1 MAFKSQVFTDKNI
14 KLNGAKATFVRFRLL
29 SNNSSG
35 GSFSKAVG
43 FNGKRIDI
51 QIDEES
57 KRIRCKEHPY
67 GNKVSEKAGIFGINK
82 SVVRTCGKDRI
93 YLTLSEDGWWYGDYD
108 SKEDSCAN

>member
-1 MAFKSQVFTDKNI
+1 MAFKSQVFTHENI
-14 KLNGAKATFVRFRLL
+14 NLNGAKATFVRFRLL

-57 KRIRCKEHPY
+57 KRIRCKEHPD
-67 GNKVSEKAGIFGINK
+67 GNKVSEKAGIFGIKNG
-82 SVVRTCGKDRI
+82 VVSTCGKDRI
-93 YLTLSEDGWWYGDYD
+93 YLTLSEDGWWYGSYETT
-108 SKEDSCAN
+108 EDSCAN

>member
-1 MAFKSQVFTDKNI
+1 MAFKSQVFTHGNTN
-14 KLNGAKATFVRFRLL
+14 LNGAKATFVRFRVL

-43 FNGKRIDI
+43 LHGKRVDI

-57 KRIRCKEHPY
+57 KRIRCKEHPD
-67 GNKVSEKAGIFGINK
+67 GNKVSEKAGLFGINK
-82 SVVRTCGKDRI
+82 SAVIACGKERI
-93 YLTLSEDGWWYGDYD
+93 YLTLSDDGWWYGSYD